1 MTYRYQGVHNF
12 LEHEQMSRF
21 HRLLVASVSAS
32 FMLGLTLLGARPLH
46 VLLYAQEKSVK
57 PGINDAFKNP
67 DINKYLK
74 TFEGE
79 SREIYQQRQ
88 KIVGVCG
95 LQPGMIVADI
105 GAGTGLFTR
114 LFARELGPEGKVYA
128 VDISEKF
135 LAYIERTCR
144 EAGLRNVITV
154 QGSNVSPNLP
164 PHGVDLVFI
173 CDTYHHFEY
182 PFRMMAAI
190 HQALKPQGKVV
201 LIDFHRIPGKSSE
214 WVLGHVRA
222 GQEVFEKEI
231 LSCGFRKLREE
242 KELGL
247 KENYCIIFEK
257 VASGQ
262 EDSPKSG
269 K

>member
-1 MTYRYQGVHNF
+1 MPGLY
-12 LEHEQMSRF
+12 
-21 HRLLVASVSAS
+21 RLLVAAALASV
-32 FMLGLTLLGARPLH
+32 MVGLTLVGALPLR
-46 VLLYAQEKSVK
+46 VSLYAQEKSVK

-88 KIVGVCG
+88 KIVSVCG
-95 LQPGMIVADI
+95 LRPGMIVADI

-114 LFARELGPEGKVYA
+114 LFAQEVGPEGKVYA

-154 QGSNVSPNLP
+154 QGSDVSPNLP
-164 PHGVDLVFI
+164 SNSVDLVFI

-182 PFRMMAAI
+182 PFRMMTAI
-190 HQALKPQGKVV
+190 HKALKPRGRVV

-231 LSCGFRKLREE
+231 LSCGFRKVREE
-242 KELGL
+242 KEIGL
-247 KENYCIIFEK
+247 KENYCLIFEK
-257 VASGQ
+257 ISSDQ
-262 EDSPKSG
+262 EESPKSG

>member
-1 MTYRYQGVHNF
+1 MTLSY
-12 LEHEQMSRF
+12 
-21 HRLLVASVSAS
+21 RLLLAVVLASGMLSLTAS
-32 FMLGLTLLGARPLH
+32 RVIPLGMPI
-46 VLLYAQEKSVK
+46 YAQEKSVK

-88 KIVGVCG
+88 KIVAVCA
-95 LQPGMIVADI
+95 LRQGMVVADI

-114 LFARELGPEGKVYA
+114 LFAQEVGPEGKVYA

-135 LAYIERTCR
+135 LAHIERTCR
-144 EAGLRNVITV
+144 DAGLRNVITV
-154 QGSNVSPNLP
+154 QGSDTSPNLP
-164 PHGVDLVFI
+164 PQSVDLVFL

-182 PFRMMAAI
+182 PFRMMTAI
-190 HQALKPQGKVV
+190 HAALKPHGKVV

-247 KENYCIIFEK
+247 KENYCLIFEK
-257 VASGQ
+257 VMAERDGSSAS
-262 EDSPKSG
+262 EKRSSASEK

>member
-1 MTYRYQGVHNF
+1 MT
-12 LEHEQMSRF
+12 
-21 HRLLVASVSAS
+21 HRLMVATVLAAGI
-32 FMLGLTLLGARPLH
+32 LGLTIRQTIPRSF
-46 VLLYAQEKSVK
+46 LLYAQEKSVK

-79 SREIYQQRQ
+79 SREIYQQRH
-88 KIVGVCG
+88 KIVAACA
-95 LQPGMIVADI
+95 LRPGMVVADV

-114 LFARELGPEGKVYA
+114 LFAQQVGPEGKVFA
-128 VDISEKF
+128 VDISKKF
-135 LAYIERTCR
+135 LEHIDQTCR
-144 EAGLRNVITV
+144 QAGLTNVVTV
-154 QGSNVSPNLP
+154 RGSDVSPNLP
-164 PHGVDLVFI
+164 PESIDLAFI

-182 PFRMMAAI
+182 PFRMMTAL
-190 HQALKPQGKVV
+190 HQALKPQGRVV

-231 LSCGFRKLREE
+231 LSCGFRKVREE

-247 KENYCIIFEK
+247 KENYCVIFEK
-257 VASGQ
+257 AVPERDRPSVP
-262 EDSPKSG
+262 DK
-269 K
+269 